1 MNKSAAPMVCENC
14 HVRRLNPVT
23 DKHHRWCKKCREK
36 EFLKLQGKAAPDA
49 LRLRRV
55 MPYGD
60 YHAWLALYRAVVIGR
75 TYKQLYVTK
84 TTVYEKTAFRVGR
97 A

>member
-1 MNKSAAPMVCENC
+1 MPQPLICEKC

-23 DKHHRWCKKCREK
+23 DKHHRWCKRCREM
-36 EFLKLQGKAAPDA
+36 EFLKLQGNTAPDA
-49 LRLRRV
+49 LRIRRI

-60 YHAWLALYRAVVIGR
+60 YHAWLALYRAVVTGR
-75 TYKQLYVTK
+75 ERKTVYATK
-84 TTVYEKTAFRVGR
+84 TSVRIDRTFRVGR

>member
-1 MNKSAAPMVCENC
+1 MPQPLICEKC

-23 DKHHRWCKKCREK
+23 DKHHRWCKKCREM
-36 EFLKLQGKAAPDA
+36 EFLKLQGNVAPDA

-55 MPYGD
+55 VPYGD
-60 YHAWLALYRAVVIGR
+60 YHAWLALYRAVIAGR
-75 TYKQLYVTK
+75 VSKQLYVTK
-84 TTVYEKTAFRVGR
+84 TAVFNVTRFRVGR